1 MQESQIN
8 YHKHIVVN
16 LNHILAIIIGV
27 EINYHKHIVVNF
39 QHESYTCKYPIGL
52 TSLYHNIPNLFV
64 IRIIATYNYEL
75 SSPQIKY
82 NSISH
87 FT

>member
-1 MQESQIN
+1 M
-8 YHKHIVVN
+8 N
-16 LNHILAIIIGV
+16 LNFV
-27 EINYHKHIVVNF
+27 VINYHKHIVVNF

-52 TSLYHNIPNLFV
+52 TSLYHNIPNLFI

-75 SSPQIKY
+75 SSPQTKY

-87 FT
+87 LHKSKHNYSFISE